1 MDEGKKN
8 AAWSDFENDLVVAD
22 YFDMLTKHRAGIP
35 FVKLHHARKL
45 IEQVEAVEHV
55 TRSVGSIDRKRMNI
69 SAVLEELG
77 EQWLRGYPP
86 FGNYQHSLVDAID
99 RYTAATTSITSI
111 DPALEDAPQEG
122 GIILPLTIVDV
133 PPILPA
139 QPKAAAKLQRLVRKF
154 DPAARDARNRKLG
167 YLGEEV
173 VFHHERENL
182 QAAGRSDLA
191 RKVQWT
197 SQELGD
203 GAGYD
208 IFSFTADGS
217 ERLIEVKTTNG
228 PARTPFFLSE
238 NERLFSE
245 ERPDAFR
252 LMRLFDFSSSPSG
265 FELRPPLEESLSL
278 KPTVYRAALS

>member
-8 AAWSDFENDLVVAD
+8 AAWSDFENDLAVAD

-69 SAVLEELG
+69 SAILEELG
-77 EQWLRGYPP
+77 QQWLRGFPP

-99 RYTAATTSITSI
+99 RYIAATTTSI
-111 DPALEDAPQEG
+111 DPTLEDAPEEG
-122 GIILPLTIVDV
+122 GIIPSLAIVGV
-133 PPILPA
+133 PTILPTQA
-139 QPKAAAKLQRLVRKF
+139 KAAARLQRLVRKF

-167 YLGEEV
+167 YFGEEA
-173 VFHHERENL
+173 VFHHERECL
-182 QAAGRSDLA
+182 QIAGRVDLA
-191 RKVQWT
+191 KKVQWT

-208 IFSFTADGS
+208 IRSFTPDGS

>member
-22 YFDMLTKHRAGIP
+22 YFDMLTKHRAGVP

-45 IEQVEAVEHV
+45 IEQIEAIEHV

-69 SAVLEELG
+69 SAVLEKGLG
-77 EQWLRGYPP
+77 QKWLPGFPP
-86 FGNYQHSLVDAID
+86 FGNYQRSLVDAVD
-99 RYTAATTSITSI
+99 RYTASTSATI
-111 DPALEDAPQEG
+111 DPTIEDLPEEG

-133 PPILPA
+133 PTALPA
-139 QPKAAAKLQRLVRKF
+139 QPKAAERLQRLVRKF

-167 YLGEEV
+167 YLGEEL

>member
-22 YFDMLTKHRAGIP
+22 YFDMLTKHRTGEP
-35 FVKLHHARKL
+35 FVKVHHARKL

-77 EQWLRGYPP
+77 QQWLRGFPP
-86 FGNYQHSLVDAID
+86 FGNYQHSLVDAIE
-99 RYTAATTSITSI
+99 RYMAATTTSV
-111 DPALEDAPQEG
+111 DPALEAAPEEG
-122 GIILPLTIVDV
+122 AIIPPLVIVGV
-133 PPILPA
+133 PTILPA
-139 QPKAAAKLQRLVRKF
+139 QPKAAARLQRLVRKF

-167 YLGEEV
+167 YFGEEA
-173 VFHHERENL
+173 VFHHEREKL
-182 QAAGRSDLA
+182 QAVGRSDLA
-191 RKVQWT
+191 KKVLWT
-197 SQELGD
+197 SQEIGD

-208 IFSFTADGS
+208 IFSFDPDGS

-265 FELRPPLEESLSL
+265 FELKPPLEESLSL

>member
-1 MDEGKKN
+1 MAEGKKN
-8 AAWSDFENDLVVAD
+8 VDWSDAENDLLVAD
-22 YFDMLTKHRAGIP
+22 YFDMLAKHRTGIP
-35 FVKLHHARKL
+35 FVKKHRAQDLVEKM
-45 IEQVEAVEHV
+45 EAVGPV
-55 TRSVGSIDRKRMNI
+55 RRKIGAIDPKRMNV
-69 SAVLEELG
+69 SAVLEALG
-77 EQWLRGYPP
+77 YRPLSGFLPY
-86 FGNYQHSLVDAID
+86 GNYQHSLVDAVERHLAISPLVDPSLEEVPEID
-99 RYTAATTSITSI
+99 AAKLSL
-111 DPALEDAPQEG
+111 A
-122 GIILPLTIVDV
+122 IVEV
-133 PPILPA
+133 PKILPA
-139 QPKAAAKLQRLVRKF
+139 QPKAAARLQRLVRKF

-167 YLGEEV
+167 YLGEEA

-208 IFSFTADGS
+208 IFSFTPDGG

-252 LMRLFDFSSSPSG
+252 LMRLFDFSESPAG
-265 FELRPPLEESLSL
+265 FELRPPLENSLSL

>member
-8 AAWSDFENDLVVAD
+8 TAWSDFENDLVVAD

-77 EQWLRGYPP
+77 QQWLRGFPP

-99 RYTAATTSITSI
+99 RYMAATTTSV
-111 DPALEDAPQEG
+111 DPALEDAPEES
-122 GIILPLTIVDV
+122 GIIAPLVIVGV
-133 PPILPA
+133 PTILPA
-139 QPKAAAKLQRLVRKF
+139 QPKAAARLQRLVRKF

-167 YLGEEV
+167 YLGEEA
-173 VFHHERENL
+173 VFHHEREKL
-182 QAAGRSDLA
+182 QAVGRPDLA
-191 RKVQWT
+191 KKVLWT
-197 SQELGD
+197 SQEIGD

-208 IFSFTADGS
+208 IFSFSPDGS

>member
-69 SAVLEELG
+69 SAVLEGLG
-77 EQWLRGYPP
+77 QQWLRGFPP
-86 FGNYQHSLVDAID
+86 FGNYQHSLLDAID
-99 RYTAATTSITSI
+99 RYMAATTTSI
-111 DPALEDAPQEG
+111 DPALEDAPEES
-122 GIILPLTIVDV
+122 GIIPPLAIVGV
-133 PPILPA
+133 PTILPA
-139 QPKAAAKLQRLVRKF
+139 QPKAAARLQRLVRKF

-167 YLGEEV
+167 YLGEEA
-173 VFHHERENL
+173 VFHHEREKL
-182 QAAGRSDLA
+182 QAVGRSDLA
-191 RKVQWT
+191 KKVLWT
-197 SQELGD
+197 SQEIGD

-208 IFSFTADGS
+208 IFSFSPDGS

-238 NERLFSE
+238 NEKLFSE
-245 ERPDAFR
+245 ERPEAFR

>member
-1 MDEGKKN
+1 MDEGKRN

-22 YFDMLTKHRAGIP
+22 YFDMLTKHRAGVP

-77 EQWLRGYPP
+77 QPWLRGFPP
-86 FGNYQHSLVDAID
+86 FGNYQHSLVDAIE
-99 RYTAATTSITSI
+99 RYMAATTNSI
-111 DPALEDAPQEG
+111 DPALESAPVEG
-122 GIILPLTIVDV
+122 VTIPPLVIVGV
-133 PPILPA
+133 PTILPA
-139 QPKAAAKLQRLVRKF
+139 QPKAAARLQRLVRKF

-167 YLGEEV
+167 YCGEEAV
-173 VFHHERENL
+173 LHHERKKL
-182 QAAGRSDLA
+182 QAIGRSDLA
-191 RKVQWT
+191 TKVQWT
-197 SQELGD
+197 SQEVGD

-208 IFSFTADGS
+208 IRSFTPEGN